1 MLKKAIINSFL
12 PLNVLEMIIGRPAR
26 EKRKTIDTGW
36 SNVALRTR
44 AILDR
49 IFFTFSHPPK
59 ATKER

>member
-1 MLKKAIINSFL
+1 
-12 PLNVLEMIIGRPAR
+12 MIIGRPAR